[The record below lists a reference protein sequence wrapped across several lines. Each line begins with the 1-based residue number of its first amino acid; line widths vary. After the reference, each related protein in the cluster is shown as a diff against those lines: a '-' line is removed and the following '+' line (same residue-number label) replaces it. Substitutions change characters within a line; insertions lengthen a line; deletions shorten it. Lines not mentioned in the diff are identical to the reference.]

1 MSEQRKRELL
11 EAAERA
17 MALWRARPLS
27 ERVEELKRIGILDE
41 QGVLSERYGGPGQM
55 TEPQEAEDAPR

>member
-17 MALWRARPLS
+17 MALWRARPLV
-27 ERVEELKRIGILDE
+27 ERVEGLKRIGILDDE
-41 QGVLSERYGGPGQM
+41 GVLSERYGGHGQM
-55 TEPQEAEDAPR
+55 TERATLS